1 MEKGQEYNLV
11 SQTPTELWTKDV
23 PASWFCIDLGE
34 NRTVL
39 PTHYTLRHGGNYRSD
54 CLRTWDFQVCFFLIN
69 VLHRDIYYRFYSP
82 DFLILYKKGSING
95 RDWTLLRR
103 HANDTSLKDPFQS
116 YTWPIHTDTAY
127 RRFRVLQTGHNS
139 ANHNFLLLSGI
150 ELYGDLYEFQHD
162 EDA

>member
-1 MEKGQEYNLV
+1 MVVIIVLIV
-11 SQTPTELWTKDV
+11 C
-23 PASWFCIDLGE
+23 ALGTS
-34 NRTVL
+34 RFV
-39 PTHYTLRHGGNYRSD
+39 
-54 CLRTWDFQVCFFLIN
+54 LIN